1 MEWKFHD
8 DGRVILAH
16 MSDITPFT
24 IVSSFDN
31 TKYVIKLLSN
41 NDCMKYL
48 GIQSTPLGNQN
59 SQYKLSIN
67 CKDRCT
73 YSRHRYFGRYYAK
86 LYLNTHLNLQLYH
99 PFTCSSLSH
108 KQYIDIIKQH
118 TLSAL
123 SSVNFNKTWSLSLR
137 HDCHLYG
144 GLQLKYQQVEV
155 LI

>member
-1 MEWKFHD
+1 MIRDNIQISGIKKTINNHKITSNWSPVLGTLTYTSGRKLKISKCRLYLMEWKFHD

-73 YSRHRYFGRYYAK
+73 YSRHRYFGRYYAE
-86 LYLNTHLNLQLYH
+86 LYLNTHLNL
-99 PFTCSSLSH
+99 
-108 KQYIDIIKQH
+108 
-118 TLSAL
+118 
-123 SSVNFNKTWSLSLR
+123 
-137 HDCHLYG
+137 
-144 GLQLKYQQVEV
+144 
-155 LI
+155 